1 MVATGAG
8 PPARSRSSP
17 AVPSACEVPSR
28 LRGSAG
34 TPPPPDARAEAS
46 RAAPASAW
54 ATPASS
60 ATRLPT
66 LPAAR
71 RAALLLCPAPRA
83 LPGSTCFTPSH
94 RPALGFHSSDPR
106 TAPPRPA
113 NLLPTA
119 LTTVAPFSLFNKA
132 HHSSL
137 AGACSLL
144 LGIGR
149 QAAAPQATA
158 TANPA
163 PLYHV
168 YLLGE

>member
-83 LPGSTCFTPSH
+83 LPGSACFTPSH

-119 LTTVAPFSLFNKA
+119 LTTVAPFSL
-132 HHSSL
+132 S
-137 AGACSLL
+137 SLL

>member
-46 RAAPASAW
+46 RAAPVSAW
-54 ATPASS
+54 ATAASS

-119 LTTVAPFSLFNKA
+119 LTTVAPFSL
-132 HHSSL
+132 S
-137 AGACSLL
+137 SLL